1 MGRETDSF
9 RADADA
15 GTPSAASRTILALMA
30 RRLSDLPE
38 LTILM
43 SSWRCASVNVT
54 MILSI
59 ICSTFKCN

>member
-1 MGRETDSF
+1 
-9 RADADA
+9 
-15 GTPSAASRTILALMA
+15 
-30 RRLSDLPE
+30 LPE